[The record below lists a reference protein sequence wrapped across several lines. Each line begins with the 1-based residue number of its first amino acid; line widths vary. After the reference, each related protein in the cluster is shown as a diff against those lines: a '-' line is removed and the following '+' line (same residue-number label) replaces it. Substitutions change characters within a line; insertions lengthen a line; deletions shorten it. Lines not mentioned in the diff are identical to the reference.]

1 MELLEKVREKWA
13 DLSRTKKSV
22 ILVGITCL
30 VLSTYLFYRWA
41 TKVDYAPLFTNM
53 QAESAGKIAENLKAL
68 NVTYKL
74 GDAGKTIL
82 VPKDQVYEL
91 RLDLASKGVMSD
103 SSYGFELFDKS
114 DMGATDFERNVN
126 YQRALQEELRR
137 SIVQIDAVK
146 QARVHLVIP
155 EKSAFI
161 ENEHKPQ
168 ASIVLELKPMVKLQ
182 PEQIKAIAELAA
194 GSVENLKVEDV
205 NIIDTSGNVLSD
217 EMQNNGNTAQ
227 ELNQMELKRNYEK
240 DLEKRLQQFLDNI
253 YGTNKAIAMVTADLD
268 FNQKEINRTI
278 WGKDGVIRSEQL
290 IQNNTAASDN
300 STPVGEADRDP
311 TVSSA
316 AGQYNT
322 GTDIESTKNYEIDK
336 VEEKEIYA
344 PGRVLSISTAVA
356 INGELPGNAENRIK
370 NIISA
375 AIGFNAERGD
385 TIRVLGTNFDQ
396 TDLDAAKAEMDNLD
410 KQAKI
415 DKWISWGLKGFGI
428 LTILILGLVLLRAV
442 RSKWEESD
450 IVLEQPA
457 SIRKVEEQLE
467 QLQQQDSYSNDEE
480 VKKVIKDKPEVAAQ
494 IITSWIDDNGSG
506 LSG

>member
-1 MELLEKVREKWA
+1 MELLDKVRAKWT
-13 DLSRTKKSV
+13 DLSKTKKSV
-22 ILVGITCL
+22 IIVGITCL
-30 VLSTYLFYRWA
+30 VLSAYLFYRWM

-53 QAESAGKIAENLKAL
+53 QAESAGKIAENLKAM
-68 NVTYKL
+68 NVPYKL

-82 VPKDQVYEL
+82 VPKDQVYEI
-91 RLDLASKGVMSD
+91 RLDLASKGIMSD

-253 YGTNKAIAMVTADLD
+253 Y
-268 FNQKEINRTI
+268 
-278 WGKDGVIRSEQL
+278 
-290 IQNNTAASDN
+290 
-300 STPVGEADRDP
+300 
-311 TVSSA
+311 
-316 AGQYNT
+316 
-322 GTDIESTKNYEIDK
+322 
-336 VEEKEIYA
+336 A
-344 PGRVLSISTAVA
+344 P
-356 INGELPGNAENRIK
+356 IK
-370 NIISA
+370 
-375 AIGFNAERGD
+375 
-385 TIRVLGTNFDQ
+385 L
-396 TDLDAAKAEMDNLD
+396 
-410 KQAKI
+410 
-415 DKWISWGLKGFGI
+415 
-428 LTILILGLVLLRAV
+428 
-442 RSKWEESD
+442 
-450 IVLEQPA
+450 
-457 SIRKVEEQLE
+457 
-467 QLQQQDSYSNDEE
+467 
-480 VKKVIKDKPEVAAQ
+480 
-494 IITSWIDDNGSG
+494 
-506 LSG
+506 